1 MISKVKDFLNKRFIK
16 NVLVLVTGT
25 AAAQAITMATA
36 PVITRLYGPEAFG
49 VMGTFNA
56 LVSVIV
62 PIAALTYPIAIVL
75 PKQEKEAKAIFKLSI
90 LISFILSIFIFI
102 ILLLFKDSIAILL
115 NMEHISNYF
124 YLLPI
129 VIVFSGFMQVM
140 TQWLIRIKEFT
151 INAKATVIQSLI
163 VNLSKIGVGL
173 FLPIAQVLIF
183 FTAISNGL
191 RGLLMYIISNR
202 QVNRLN
208 IIKLFKSKGNIK
220 EVAKKHKDFPL
231 YRAPQDL
238 LFALQQ
244 SFPIILLT
252 SFFGPIA
259 TGYYTISR
267 SVLSMPTLLIGK
279 AVADA
284 FYPRASET
292 FNRGEDIS
300 SILIKS
306 TLGLLVVGL
315 VPFGVIIAFGP
326 TIFAFVFGSDWYS
339 AGEYARWIALWSYT
353 TLINRPSIMTLP
365 VLNAQ
370 RFHLIYTIILAI
382 VNLIAL
388 IIGFKVFNSD
398 VMSVAL
404 FSLSGAIANIFLI
417 SITIRLS
424 KTIKVTK
431 GQSKYS

>member
-183 FTAISNGL
+183 FTAISSGL
-191 RGLLMYIISNR
+191 HGLLMYIISNR

-424 KTIKVTK
+424 KIIKVTK
-431 GQSKYS
+431 DQSKYS